1 MRRKRDEYDE
11 ALIERAQKRMLELNQ
26 LGHFSDFTFTVQDEQ
41 FFVSKI
47 VLSAVSPYFK
57 NQFETEWRFKSS
69 VDLEEEHSVEAFSC
83 MIEYI
88 YTYSYEQSIGQLS
101 FIPSSHLAKV
111 LFEVYYLAEDYE
123 IPGLK
128 EQVLEHLPSA
138 VNGVKSPQGIYCLVS
153 DHYISDSE
161 LGEVFVA
168 AVADNVQ
175 DMETFE
181 DLDKVKLFLVK
192 TPRFAADLISELIKR
207 RISNCECSN

>member
-1 MRRKRDEYDE
+1 MRRKRDKNDE

-69 VDLEEEHSVEAFSC
+69 VDPEEEHSVDAFSC

-88 YTYSYEQSIGQLS
+88 YTYSYEQSTGLLS
-101 FIPSSHLAKV
+101 FIPSHLAKV
-111 LFEVYYLAEDYE
+111 PFEVYYLAEDHE
-123 IPGLK
+123 VPGLK
-128 EQVLEHLPSA
+128 ERVLEHLPSA
-138 VNGVKSPQGIYCLVS
+138 VNGLKSPQGIYCLVS

-161 LGEVFVA
+161 LGKVFVA
-168 AVADNVQ
+168 AVANNVQ
-175 DMETFE
+175 DMEAFE
-181 DLDKVKLFLVK
+181 GLDRVKLFLVK
-192 TPRFAADLISELIKR
+192 TPQFAADLISELIKR